1 MARTSMRTAQRA
13 GPGLSG
19 SSGTLTEA
27 SRMEETC
34 ELSLGVPGGAAGNFA
49 WRDLYTGSA
58 FTLRLGTQKRL
69 HVLRAASPVLD
80 WSPQVHTLPQ
90 KAILSSSPAP
100 PTWSPGDLEM
110 KKDGGGPDQGAP

>member
-1 MARTSMRTAQRA
+1 MARTSTRTTQRA

-34 ELSLGVPGGAAGNFA
+34 ELSLGVPGGAAGNFT

-58 FTLRLGTQKRL
+58 FTLRLGTPEKAPR
-69 HVLRAASPVLD
+69 
-80 WSPQVHTLPQ
+80 PQSCQ
-90 KAILSSSPAP
+90 SSPGLVPTGSHP
-100 PTWSPGDLEM
+100 PPKSHSLQLPSPTMWSPGDLEM
-110 KKDGGGPDQGAP
+110 KKDGGDPDQGAP